1 MMENGFMTQ
10 RIWTFTK
17 VTTLIGFCTAQI
29 AGQVAAAQ
37 TPCMTSSEAKSVVS
51 AALPDLVLAIS
62 NKCKPALSADA
73 YLNKSGSSLSGK
85 FKSSANSAWPA
96 AKKAVLKVGG
106 ENAQL
111 LANLPDEASRAL
123 LSVGINAMIT
133 NGMTTEKCSV
143 TNRILA
149 ALDPLPAANFA
160 DAMSAVIE
168 TELAKPKPTGKQ
180 APFKICAAPVPLAA
194 KSAPTASK

>member
-1 MMENGFMTQ
+1 MFQ
-10 RIWTFTK
+10 RLATIAAL
-17 VTTLIGFCTAQI
+17 VGLGAAQ
-29 AGQVAAAQ
+29 ASAAQ
-37 TPCMTSSEAKSVVS
+37 TPCMTSVEAKSVVS

-62 NKCKPALSADA
+62 NKCKPALGADA
-73 YLNKSGSSLSGK
+73 YLTKSGANLSGK
-85 FKSSANSAWPA
+85 FKSGATAAWPA

-133 NGMTTEKCSV
+133 NGMTTEQCGV

-149 ALDPLPAANFA
+149 ALDPLPPANFA

-168 TELAKPKPTGKQ
+168 TELAKPKPSGKQ
-180 APFKICAAPVPLAA
+180 PPFKICAAPVPLAA
-194 KSAPTASK
+194 KAAPKASK